1 MGRDDPL
8 KPCSILLAMVQ
19 TAFSAALLGLE
30 AIPVRV
36 EVAIRRG
43 TPMIG
48 IVGLAPSSARE
59 CRERFRSAAA
69 QLGLRVPGLRITVNL
84 APADVRKEGAAFD
97 LAVAV
102 AVLAGAGHVPGAR
115 VSRWG
120 FVGELGLDGTIRPVR
135 GSLPIALR
143 FVRMKGLDGLIVP
156 EANLGETQAADRLRV
171 LGAGSLGQ
179 VLGFLRGEAELTPP
193 RRAPSRAASPASP
206 AYDFADVSG
215 QRTAKRALE
224 VAAAGGHNILLRG
237 APGVGKTMLARALP
251 TILPPLTRDEALEA
265 TAVHSVA
272 GRLAP
277 GTGLLV
283 DRPFRAPHHTI
294 TGVGLVGGGVPVRP
308 GEISLAHHG
317 VLFLDEIT
325 EFRPS
330 TLEALRQPLEEGVV
344 SITRAGTQVRYPA
357 RFLLAA
363 AMNPCGCG
371 RLVEPDGSCTCDPA
385 RVRRHTVRLSAPFL
399 DRIDMYVDVPSLDWS
414 ELRAGPGEPESP
426 AMRCRVRVA
435 RARAARRFGRSSS
448 LNAHLSPRA
457 IRDHCPLGHAA
468 DTMLRRG
475 SSAFGLSARACHRIL
490 RVSRTIADL
499 DESASV
505 EPQHVAEALQLRVR
519 GREP

>member
-1 MGRDDPL
+1 MRPR
-8 KPCSILLAMVQ
+8 SILTDMVQ
-19 TAFSAALLGLE
+19 TAFSAALLGLH

-102 AVLAGAGHVPGAR
+102 AVLAVAGHVPGAR

-143 FVRMKGLDGLIVP
+143 FGRMKGLDGLIVP
-156 EANLGETQAADRLRV
+156 EANLEETRAADRVRV
-171 LGAGSLGQ
+171 LGAASLGQ
-179 VLGFLRGEAELTPP
+179 VLEFLRGEAKLTT
-193 RRAPSRAASPASP
+193 APGVTGRTPSSTAGTL
-206 AYDFADVSG
+206 DFSDVSG
-215 QRTAKRALE
+215 QRTPKRALE
-224 VAAAGGHNILLRG
+224 IAAAGGHNILLRG

-251 TILPPLTRDEALEA
+251 TILPPLTHDEALEA

-272 GRLAP
+272 GRLAL
-277 GTGLLV
+277 GAGLLI
-283 DRPFRAPHHTI
+283 DRPFRAPHHT
-294 TGVGLVGGGVPVRP
+294 TTSVGLVGGGVPVRP

-325 EFRPS
+325 EFRSS
-330 TLEALRQPLEEGVV
+330 TLEALRQPMEEGTV

-363 AMNPCGCG
+363 AMNPCACG

-385 RVRRHTVRLSAPFL
+385 SLRRHAARLSAPLL
-399 DRIDMYVDVPSLDWS
+399 DRIDMHVDVPSPGWS
-414 ELRAGPGEPESP
+414 ALRAGPGAPESP
-426 AMRCRVRVA
+426 AMRRRVQSA
-435 RARAARRFGRSSS
+435 RTRAALRLGYSR

-457 IRDHCPLGHAA
+457 IRDHCRLDRAG

-475 SSAFGLSARACHRIL
+475 ASAFGLSARACHRIL

-499 DESASV
+499 DGSSGI
-505 EPQHVAEALQLRVR
+505 EPRHVAEALQFRVR
-519 GREP
+519 

>member
-1 MGRDDPL
+1 MKTRA
-8 KPCSILLAMVQ
+8 ILAGMVQ

-48 IVGLAPSSARE
+48 IVGLAPSAARE

-69 QLGLRVPGLRITVNL
+69 QLGLHVPGLRITVNL
-84 APADVRKEGAAFD
+84 APADLRKAGASFD
-97 LAVAV
+97 LPVAV
-102 AVLAGAGHVPGAR
+102 AVLAGAGHVPGSR

-143 FVRMKGLDGLIVP
+143 FGRMEGLEGLIVP
-156 EANLGETQAADRLRV
+156 EANLAETRAAQDLRV

-179 VLGFLRGEAELTPP
+179 VLEFLRGKAKLETASHARCP
-193 RRAPSRAASPASP
+193 AASPASG
-206 AYDFADVSG
+206 AHDFADVSG
-215 QRTAKRALE
+215 QQTAKRALE
-224 VAAAGGHNILLRG
+224 IAAAGGHNILLRG

-251 TILPPLTRDEALEA
+251 TILPPLTREEALEA

-272 GRLAP
+272 GRLAA
-277 GTGLLV
+277 GAGLLV
-283 DRPFRAPHHTI
+283 ERPFRAPHHTI
-294 TGVGLVGGGVPVRP
+294 TSAGLVGGAVPVRP
-308 GEISLAHHG
+308 GEVSLAHQG

-325 EFRPS
+325 EFSAS
-330 TLEALRQPLEEGVV
+330 TLEALRQPLEEGAV

-363 AMNPCGCG
+363 AMNPCRCG
-371 RLVEPDGSCTCDPA
+371 RLVEPDRSCICDPA
-385 RVRRHTVRLSAPFL
+385 SVRRHAARLSAPLL
-399 DRIDMYVDVPSLDWS
+399 DRIDMYVDVPSIGWS
-414 ELRAGPGEPESP
+414 ALRAGPGAPESA
-426 AMRCRVRVA
+426 AMRRRV
-435 RARAARRFGRSSS
+435 RAARAMASRRFGCASS

-457 IRDHCPLGHAA
+457 IRDHCPLDRAA
-468 DTMLRRG
+468 DSMLRRG
-475 SSAFGLSARACHRIL
+475 SSTFGFSARACHRIL

-499 DESASV
+499 EASGSIQ
-505 EPQHVAEALQLRVR
+505 PRHVAEALQFRVR
-519 GREP
+519 DRQP